1 MENWK
6 NLIHLFVTVFLSYFA
21 SLVVNPTIAD
31 VTMEAVC
38 PGKDECSLAIYLAGF
53 QQAIAGIGSVVV
65 MPLIGYLSDTYGRKV
80 LLTIPMTLS
89 ILPFGTDI
97 GCEKDNRVL
106 LCVLRFEDFDSHGY
120 RRGVLCLALSYLA
133 DNVSEGKRVSAFG
146 LLSGVTA
153 AATVCGTLVAR
164 LLPTTRIFQRQTY
177 YEFSDANAIRFI
189 IVVLVNQLAAVVAVV
204 AAVYMKIFLK
214 DTSTCQADALEQP
227 ILKPATETSETGNES
242 LKKTDLIKKIPL
254 PKDIIRLLKSS
265 VTVSLASFIVFFNS
279 LAEAGIQAF
288 LMYYLKARFHFQK
301 DQFADIWLITYISAT
316 VSNMVLMPTLGP
328 LLGEETLL
336 CIGLFAGFLNMLL
349 DSIAWAPWVPYGSA
363 FLGIFLFLASP
374 SLRCIISKQVGP
386 YEQGIAQ
393 GSVMGITSFANV
405 ISPIIYSPLSA
416 LFLSD
421 GAPFYFP
428 GFSMLCVGLAWFV
441 GFILSAMIK
450 FQPLLSRDRARSE
463 PCLLA

>member
-38 PGKDECSLAIYLAGF
+38 PGKDECSLAIYLSGF

-65 MPLIGYLSDTYGRKV
+65 MPLIGFLSDTYGRKV

-89 ILPFGTDI
+89 IFPLVILAVRRTTEFFYVYY
-97 GCEKDNRVL
+97 VL
-106 LCVLRFEDFDSHGY
+106 KTLTAMVTEG
-120 RRGVLCLALSYLA
+120 GVICLALSYLA

-164 LLPTTRIFQRQTY
+164 LLPTTRIF
-177 YEFSDANAIRFI
+177 
-189 IVVLVNQLAAVVAVV
+189 QLAAVVAVV

-242 LKKTDLIKKIPL
+242 LKKTDLIKKFPL

-265 VTVSLASFIVFFNS
+265 GTVSLASFIVFFNS

-441 GFILSAMIK
+441 GFILSTIIK
-450 FQPLLSRDRARSE
+450 FQPLLSRDRSCSE